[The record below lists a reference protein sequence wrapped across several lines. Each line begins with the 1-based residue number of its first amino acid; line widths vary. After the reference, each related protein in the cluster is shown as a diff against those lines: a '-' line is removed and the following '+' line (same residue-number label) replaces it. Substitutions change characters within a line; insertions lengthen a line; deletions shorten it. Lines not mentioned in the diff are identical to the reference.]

1 MSDLEQCKCL
11 GPFRE
16 LAYASIDVS
25 KADERYK
32 KYDTAKYS
40 RPQHSADKVIAD

>member
-1 MSDLEQCKCL
+1 MSNLEQCKRL
-11 GPFRE
+11 GPFCK
-16 LAYASIDVS
+16 LAYAPINVS

-32 KYDTAKYS
+32 KYDTAKDS